1 MKFGKIT
8 SKNVS
13 QNALTLAGA
22 LAGGAVSGGIVTMV
36 PAQQKLYAR
45 AGITAVGALGAA
57 AVKGTGAA
65 DQLVKFVLIG
75 MAIRQGAEMI
85 KEGLEPH
92 VQVDE
97 NATTAN
103 KFVAGMVGL
112 ACPCE
117 NAYGAL
123 NAAPVI
129 NFDALPARS
138 SMPQINEVHAS
149 ERAQEKAS
157 DVSNAF

>member
-13 QNALTLAGA
+13 QNAVTLAGA

-45 AGITAVGALGAA
+45 AGITAAGLLGAA
-57 AVKGTGAA
+57 AVKGTGSG
-65 DQLVKFVLIG
+65 DQLVKFLLAG

-85 KEGLEPH
+85 KEFAQKQMAP
-92 VQVDE
+92 VDE
-97 NATTAN
+97 STTVAN

-117 NAYGAL
+117 NSYGAL

-129 NFDALPARS
+129 NFDALPASRPVS
-138 SMPQINEVHAS
+138 QITEKSYS
-149 ERAQEKAS
+149 EPVKRAAL
-157 DVSNAF
+157 AY